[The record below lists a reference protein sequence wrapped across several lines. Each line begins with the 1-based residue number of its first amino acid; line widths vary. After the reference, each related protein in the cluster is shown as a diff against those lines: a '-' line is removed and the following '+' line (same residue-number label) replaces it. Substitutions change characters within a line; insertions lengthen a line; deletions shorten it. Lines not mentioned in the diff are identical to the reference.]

1 MDFKF
6 KDFTKELKEKW
17 PFSGHFSFN
26 SFVKFSG
33 KKPVMAVHGL
43 LIYLELI

>member
-26 SFVKFSG
+26 SFVKFSE
-33 KKPVMAVHGL
+33 KNVMAVHGL
-43 LIYLELI
+43 LINLELT